1 MKYRSDLD
9 DRESRL
15 LSMESRLKDEKE
27 EQKKQLDLLD
37 QEVSVRCTGQPHY
50 NAGLMWHGGG
60 GGGGNTRTSS
70 LTRLLLCDARCW
82 GREEKG

>member
-37 QEVSVRCTGQPHY
+37 QEVSVRSTGQPHY
-50 NAGLMWHGGG
+50 HAGLMWHGGG
-60 GGGGNTRTSS
+60 EVGGGGYTDIFFDEAVT
-70 LTRLLLCDARCW
+70 L
-82 GREEKG
+82 

>member
-37 QEVSVRCTGQPHY
+37 QEVSVRSTSQPHY
-50 NAGLMWHGGG
+50 HAGLIWWGGVG
-60 GGGGNTRTSS
+60 
-70 LTRLLLCDARCW
+70 W
-82 GREEKG
+82 GWGYTDIFFDEAVTL